1 MSRSHDNQT
10 FLYHGNEPEDAK
22 SINMSYCELK
32 CVRSNQMKGK
42 GFYHA
47 FEDRFRGSRE
57 LIKSRLRIYLPFV
70 IPLKA
75 IYDDCRVIDLG
86 CGRGEWLELMV
97 EEGFEAQGVD
107 LDESMLA
114 ISNAADLTV
123 VKSDII
129 EYLQK
134 IQDNSVEIVSGFHI
148 IEHISSD
155 SLQILVK
162 EAFRVLKPGGLLIL
176 ETPNPENLLVSTT
189 EFYLDP
195 THNKPIPPKLLYFLA
210 EYNGFA
216 RIKLLRMQE
225 SQSISSLAKDIGV
238 TDIFF
243 AVSPDYAVV
252 AQKRAPDEQMS
263 LFDQAFNREYGLTID
278 DLALLYAKKDQQLA
292 AYEHDRWQWLESEW
306 NTAKVRIDQQA
317 SEIFALKDRATQLE
331 AQLSEKSQALDDERE
346 KANWLESEWNIAKV
360 RIDQQAGEIFALKD
374 RATQLEAQLSEKSQA
389 LDDERKKAN
398 WLESEWNAAKV
409 RIDYLN
415 FELQSVYSS
424 RCWRIT
430 APLRAGFDLL
440 LRIKRTFV
448 GISHIL
454 RRKIGS
460 IAGPLLDRMVRFA
473 IAHPSLKARALTL
486 VHMCPRLDAWLYSF
500 AQSRGLV
507 ADSRSPQSSSEA
519 PVPLDLS
526 DLSPDARRIYLD
538 LKASMERNRR
548 RN

>member
-1 MSRSHDNQT
+1 MSQSHDYIAQDQT

-22 SINMSYCELK
+22 SINMSYRELK
-32 CVRSNQMKGK
+32 RVRSNQMKGK
-42 GFYHA
+42 SFYHA

-97 EEGFEAQGVD
+97 DEGFEAQGVD

-114 ISNAADLTV
+114 ISNAAGLSV

-225 SQSISSLAKDIGV
+225 SQSISSLADDIDV

-252 AQKRAPDEQMS
+252 AQKRAPDEQMN
-263 LFDQAFNREYGLTID
+263 LFDQAFNRDYGLTID

-317 SEIFALKDRATQLE
+317 
-331 AQLSEKSQALDDERE
+331 
-346 KANWLESEWNIAKV
+346 
-360 RIDQQAGEIFALKD
+360 GEIFALRD
-374 RATQLEAQLSEKSQA
+374 QATQLEAQLSEKSQA

-409 RIDYLN
+409 RIEYLN
-415 FELQSVYSS
+415 LELQSVYSS

-440 LRIKRTFV
+440 LRIKGTFV

-507 ADSRSPQSSSEA
+507 ADSGSPQTTSEA
-519 PVPLDLS
+519 PVPLELW

-548 RN
+548 HN

>member
-1 MSRSHDNQT
+1 
-10 FLYHGNEPEDAK
+10 
-22 SINMSYCELK
+22 
-32 CVRSNQMKGK
+32 MKGK
-42 GFYHA
+42 SFYHA

-97 EEGFEAQGVD
+97 EEEFEAQGVD

-114 ISNAADLTV
+114 ISNAAGLSV

-225 SQSISSLAKDIGV
+225 SQSISSLADDIDV

-263 LFDQAFNREYGLTID
+263 LFDQAFNRDYGLTID

-306 NTAKVRIDQQA
+306 DTAKVRIDQQA
-317 SEIFALKDRATQLE
+317 SEIFALRDRATQLE
-331 AQLSEKSQALDDERE
+331 AQLSEKSHALD
-346 KANWLESEWNIAKV
+346 N
-360 RIDQQAGEIFALKD
+360 
-374 RATQLEAQLSEKSQA
+374 
-389 LDDERKKAN
+389 ERKKAN

-409 RIDYLN
+409 RIEYLN
-415 FELQSVYSS
+415 LELQSVYSS

-440 LRIKRTFV
+440 LRIKGTFV

-507 ADSRSPQSSSEA
+507 ADSRSPQTSSEA

-538 LKASMERNRR
+538 LRASMERNRGR
-548 RN
+548 H

>member
-1 MSRSHDNQT
+1 
-10 FLYHGNEPEDAK
+10 
-22 SINMSYCELK
+22 
-32 CVRSNQMKGK
+32 MKGK
-42 GFYHA
+42 SFYHA

-97 EEGFEAQGVD
+97 EEGFEAHGVD

-114 ISNAADLTV
+114 ISNAARLSV
-123 VKSDII
+123 VKSDVI

-176 ETPNPENLLVSTT
+176 ETPNPENLLVCTT

-225 SQSISSLAKDIGV
+225 SQSISSLADDIDV

-263 LFDQAFNREYGLTID
+263 LFDQAFNKDYGLTID

-317 SEIFALKDRATQLE
+317 GEIFALRDRA
-331 AQLSEKSQALDDERE
+331 AQ
-346 KANWLESEWNIAKV
+346 LESEWNTAKV
-360 RIDQQAGEIFALKD
+360 RIDQQAGEIFALRDRAAQLESEWNTAKVRIDQQASEIFALKD
-374 RATQLEAQLSEKSQA
+374 QATQLGAQLSEKSHA
-389 LDDERKKAN
+389 LDDERKKAI
-398 WLESEWNAAKV
+398 WLESEWNASKV
-409 RIDYLN
+409 RIEDLN
-415 FELQSVYSS
+415 LELQSVYSS

-440 LRIKRTFV
+440 LRIKGIFV
-448 GISHIL
+448 GFSHIL

-473 IAHPSLKARALTL
+473 IIHPSLKARALTL

-500 AQSRGLV
+500 AQSRGLI
-507 ADSRSPQSSSEA
+507 ADSRSPQTSSEA
-519 PVPLDLS
+519 PVPLELS

-538 LKASMERNRR
+538 LKASMGRNRR

>member
-1 MSRSHDNQT
+1 
-10 FLYHGNEPEDAK
+10 
-22 SINMSYCELK
+22 
-32 CVRSNQMKGK
+32 MKGK

-97 EEGFEAQGVD
+97 EEGFEAHGVD

-114 ISNAADLTV
+114 ISNAAGLSV

-155 SLQILVK
+155 SLQILIK

-176 ETPNPENLLVSTT
+176 ETPNPENLMVSTT

-225 SQSISSLAKDIGV
+225 SRSISSLAKDIDV

-317 SEIFALKDRATQLE
+317 SEIFALKDQATQLE
-331 AQLSEKSQALDDERE
+331 AQLSEKSH
-346 KANWLESEWNIAKV
+346 
-360 RIDQQAGEIFALKD
+360 
-374 RATQLEAQLSEKSQA
+374 A
-389 LDDERKKAN
+389 LDDERKKAI
-398 WLESEWNAAKV
+398 WLESEWNASKV
-409 RIDYLN
+409 RIEDLN
-415 FELQSVYSS
+415 LELQSVYSS
-424 RCWRIT
+424 HCWRIT
-430 APLRAGFDLL
+430 APLRAGFGLL
-440 LRIKRTFV
+440 LRVKGTFV
-448 GISHIL
+448 GISRIL

-507 ADSRSPQSSSEA
+507 ADSRSPQTSSEA
-519 PVPLDLS
+519 PVPLELW

-548 RN
+548 HN

>member
-1 MSRSHDNQT
+1 MKFRS
-10 FLYHGNEPEDAK
+10 
-22 SINMSYCELK
+22 
-32 CVRSNQMKGK
+32 
-42 GFYHA
+42 FYHA

-97 EEGFEAQGVD
+97 EEGFEAHGVD

-114 ISNAADLTV
+114 ISNAAGLSI

-134 IQDNSVEIVSGFHI
+134 ILDNSVEIVSGFQI

-225 SQSISSLAKDIGV
+225 SQSISSLADDIGV

-263 LFDQAFNREYGLTID
+263 LFDQAFNRDYGRTID
-278 DLALLYAKKDQQLA
+278 DLALLYAK
-292 AYEHDRWQWLESEW
+292 RS
-306 NTAKVRIDQQA
+306 TAGCI
-317 SEIFALKDRATQLE
+317 RARSM
-331 AQLSEKSQALDDERE
+331 AM
-346 KANWLESEWNIAKV
+346 
-360 RIDQQAGEIFALKD
+360 AGERMEYGEGQD
-374 RATQLEAQLSEKSQA
+374 RS
-389 LDDERKKAN
+389 
-398 WLESEWNAAKV
+398 
-409 RIDYLN
+409 
-415 FELQSVYSS
+415 
-424 RCWRIT
+424 
-430 APLRAGFDLL
+430 AG
-440 LRIKRTFV
+440 
-448 GISHIL
+448 
-454 RRKIGS
+454 
-460 IAGPLLDRMVRFA
+460 
-473 IAHPSLKARALTL
+473 
-486 VHMCPRLDAWLYSF
+486 W
-500 AQSRGLV
+500 
-507 ADSRSPQSSSEA
+507 
-519 PVPLDLS
+519 
-526 DLSPDARRIYLD
+526 
-538 LKASMERNRR
+538 
-548 RN
+548 

>member
-1 MSRSHDNQT
+1 
-10 FLYHGNEPEDAK
+10 
-22 SINMSYCELK
+22 
-32 CVRSNQMKGK
+32 MKGK

-70 IPLKA
+70 IPLKT

-114 ISNAADLTV
+114 ISNTAGLSV
-123 VKSDII
+123 EKSDII

-225 SQSISSLAKDIGV
+225 SQSISSLAEDMGV

-252 AQKRAPDEQMS
+252 AQKRAPDEQMN
-263 LFDQAFNREYGLTID
+263 LFDQAFNRDYGLTID

-317 SEIFALKDRATQLE
+317 GEIFALRDRETQLE
-331 AQLSEKSQALDDERE
+331 AQLSEKSQALDDERK

-360 RIDQQAGEIFALKD
+360 KIDQQAGEIFALRD

-409 RIDYLN
+409 RIDNLN
-415 FELQSVYSS
+415 LELQSVYSS

-430 APLRAGFDLL
+430 APLRAGFDQM
-440 LRIKRTFV
+440 LRLKGTFV
-448 GISHIL
+448 GISRIFK
-454 RRKIGS
+454 RKIGT
-460 IAGPLLDRMVRFA
+460 IASPLLDRMVRFA

-486 VHMCPRLDAWLYSF
+486 VHMCPRLDAWLYSV

-507 ADSRSPQSSSEA
+507 ADSRSPQTSSEA
-519 PVPLDLS
+519 PVPLELS

-538 LKASMERNRR
+538 LKASMGRNRR

>member
-1 MSRSHDNQT
+1 
-10 FLYHGNEPEDAK
+10 
-22 SINMSYCELK
+22 
-32 CVRSNQMKGK
+32 MKGK

-75 IYDDCRVIDLG
+75 IYDDCTVIDLG

-114 ISNAADLTV
+114 ISNAAGLSV

-225 SQSISSLAKDIGV
+225 SQSISSLADDIDV

-252 AQKRAPDEQMS
+252 AQKRAPDEQMN
-263 LFDQAFNREYGLTID
+263 LFDQAFNR
-278 DLALLYAKKDQQLA
+278 
-292 AYEHDRWQWLESEW
+292 
-306 NTAKVRIDQQA
+306 
-317 SEIFALKDRATQLE
+317 
-331 AQLSEKSQALDDERE
+331 
-346 KANWLESEWNIAKV
+346 
-360 RIDQQAGEIFALKD
+360 
-374 RATQLEAQLSEKSQA
+374 
-389 LDDERKKAN
+389 
-398 WLESEWNAAKV
+398 
-409 RIDYLN
+409 DY
-415 FELQSVYSS
+415 
-424 RCWRIT
+424 
-430 APLRAGFDLL
+430 
-440 LRIKRTFV
+440 
-448 GISHIL
+448 
-454 RRKIGS
+454 
-460 IAGPLLDRMVRFA
+460 
-473 IAHPSLKARALTL
+473 
-486 VHMCPRLDAWLYSF
+486 
-500 AQSRGLV
+500 
-507 ADSRSPQSSSEA
+507 
-519 PVPLDLS
+519 
-526 DLSPDARRIYLD
+526 
-538 LKASMERNRR
+538 
-548 RN
+548 

>member
-1 MSRSHDNQT
+1 
-10 FLYHGNEPEDAK
+10 
-22 SINMSYCELK
+22 
-32 CVRSNQMKGK
+32 MKGK

-97 EEGFEAQGVD
+97 EEEFEAQGVD

-114 ISNAADLTV
+114 ISNATGLSV

-225 SQSISSLAKDIGV
+225 SQSISSLADDIDV

-263 LFDQAFNREYGLTID
+263 LFDQAFNRDYGLTID

-306 NTAKVRIDQQA
+306 DT
-317 SEIFALKDRATQLE
+317 
-331 AQLSEKSQALDDERE
+331 
-346 KANWLESEWNIAKV
+346 AKV

-409 RIDYLN
+409 RIEYLN
-415 FELQSVYSS
+415 LELQSVYSS

-440 LRIKRTFV
+440 LRIKVTFV

-473 IAHPSLKARALTL
+473 IAHPSLKTRALTL

-507 ADSRSPQSSSEA
+507 ADSGSPQTSSEA

>member
-1 MSRSHDNQT
+1 
-10 FLYHGNEPEDAK
+10 
-22 SINMSYCELK
+22 MSYRELK
-32 CVRSNQMKGK
+32 RVRSNQMKGK
-42 GFYHA
+42 SFYHA

-97 EEGFEAQGVD
+97 DEGFEAQGVD

-114 ISNAADLTV
+114 ISNAAGLSV

-225 SQSISSLAKDIGV
+225 SQSISSLADDIDV

-252 AQKRAPDEQMS
+252 AQKRAPDEQMN
-263 LFDQAFNREYGLTID
+263 LFDQAFNRDYGLTID

-317 SEIFALKDRATQLE
+317 GEIFALRDQATQLE
-331 AQLSEKSQALDDERE
+331 AQLSEKYHALDNERK
-346 KANWLESEWNIAKV
+346 KANWLEREWNTAKV
-360 RIDQQAGEIFALKD
+360 TIDQQAGEIFALKD

-409 RIDYLN
+409 RIEYLN
-415 FELQSVYSS
+415 LELQSVYSS

-440 LRIKRTFV
+440 LRIKGTFV

-507 ADSRSPQSSSEA
+507 ADSRSPQTSSEA
-519 PVPLDLS
+519 PVPLELW

-548 RN
+548 HN

>member
-1 MSRSHDNQT
+1 MN
-10 FLYHGNEPEDAK
+10 
-22 SINMSYCELK
+22 
-32 CVRSNQMKGK
+32 
-42 GFYHA
+42 
-47 FEDRFRGSRE
+47 
-57 LIKSRLRIYLPFV
+57 
-70 IPLKA
+70 
-75 IYDDCRVIDLG
+75 
-86 CGRGEWLELMV
+86 
-97 EEGFEAQGVD
+97 
-107 LDESMLA
+107 
-114 ISNAADLTV
+114 
-123 VKSDII
+123 
-129 EYLQK
+129 
-134 IQDNSVEIVSGFHI
+134 
-148 IEHISSD
+148 

-225 SQSISSLAKDIGV
+225 SRSISSLAKDIDV

-243 AVSPDYAVV
+243 AVSPEYAVV

-263 LFDQAFNREYGLTID
+263 LFDQAFNRDYGLTID

-317 SEIFALKDRATQLE
+317 
-331 AQLSEKSQALDDERE
+331 
-346 KANWLESEWNIAKV
+346 
-360 RIDQQAGEIFALKD
+360 GEIFALKD
-374 RATQLEAQLSEKSQA
+374 QATQLGAQLSEKSHA
-389 LDDERKKAN
+389 LDDERKKAI
-398 WLESEWNAAKV
+398 WLESEWNASKV
-409 RIDYLN
+409 RIEDLN
-415 FELQSVYSS
+415 LELQSFYSS

-430 APLRAGFDLL
+430 APLRAGFGLL
-440 LRIKRTFV
+440 LRVKGTFV
-448 GISHIL
+448 GISHVL

-507 ADSRSPQSSSEA
+507 ADSGSPQTSSEA
-519 PVPLDLS
+519 LVPLELW

-548 RN
+548 HN

>member
-1 MSRSHDNQT
+1 
-10 FLYHGNEPEDAK
+10 
-22 SINMSYCELK
+22 
-32 CVRSNQMKGK
+32 MKGK

-97 EEGFEAQGVD
+97 EEGFEAHGVD

-114 ISNAADLTV
+114 ISNAARLSV
-123 VKSDII
+123 VKSDVI

-176 ETPNPENLLVSTT
+176 ETPNPENLLVCTT
-189 EFYLDP
+189 EFYFDP

-225 SQSISSLAKDIGV
+225 SQSISSLAEDIDV

-263 LFDQAFNREYGLTID
+263 LFDQAFNKDYGLTID

-317 SEIFALKDRATQLE
+317 GEIFALRDRA
-331 AQLSEKSQALDDERE
+331 AQ
-346 KANWLESEWNIAKV
+346 LESEWNTAKV
-360 RIDQQAGEIFALKD
+360 RIDQQASEIFALKD
-374 RATQLEAQLSEKSQA
+374 QATQLGAQLSEKSHA
-389 LDDERKKAN
+389 LDDERKKAI
-398 WLESEWNAAKV
+398 WLESEWNASKV
-409 RIDYLN
+409 RIEDLN
-415 FELQSVYSS
+415 LELQSVYSS

-440 LRIKRTFV
+440 LRIKGIFV
-448 GISHIL
+448 GFSHIL

-473 IAHPSLKARALTL
+473 IIHPSLKARALTL

-500 AQSRGLV
+500 AQSRGLI
-507 ADSRSPQSSSEA
+507 ADSRSPQTSSEA
-519 PVPLDLS
+519 PVPLELS

-538 LKASMERNRR
+538 LKASMGRNRR

>member
-1 MSRSHDNQT
+1 
-10 FLYHGNEPEDAK
+10 
-22 SINMSYCELK
+22 
-32 CVRSNQMKGK
+32 MKGK

-97 EEGFEAQGVD
+97 DEGFEAQGVD

-114 ISNAADLTV
+114 ISNAAGLSV

-162 EAFRVLKPGGLLIL
+162 ETFRVLKPGGLLIL

-225 SQSISSLAKDIGV
+225 SQSISSLADDIDV

-263 LFDQAFNREYGLTID
+263 LFDQAFNRDYGLTID

-317 SEIFALKDRATQLE
+317 GEIFALRDRA
-331 AQLSEKSQALDDERE
+331 AQ
-346 KANWLESEWNIAKV
+346 LESEWNTAKV

-374 RATQLEAQLSEKSQA
+374 QATQLEAQLSEKSHA
-389 LDDERKKAN
+389 LDDERKKAI

-409 RIDYLN
+409 KIEYLN
-415 FELQSVYSS
+415 LELQSVYSS

-430 APLRAGFDLL
+430 APLRAGFGLL
-440 LRIKRTFV
+440 LRINGTFV

-473 IAHPSLKARALTL
+473 IVHPSLKARALTL

-507 ADSRSPQSSSEA
+507 ADSGSPQTSSEA
-519 PVPLDLS
+519 PVPLELS

-548 RN
+548 HN

>member
-1 MSRSHDNQT
+1 
-10 FLYHGNEPEDAK
+10 
-22 SINMSYCELK
+22 
-32 CVRSNQMKGK
+32 MKGK

-97 EEGFEAQGVD
+97 DEGFEAQGVD

-114 ISNAADLTV
+114 ISNAAGLSV

-225 SQSISSLAKDIGV
+225 SQSISSLADDIDV

-263 LFDQAFNREYGLTID
+263 LFDQAFNKDYGLTID

-317 SEIFALKDRATQLE
+317 GEIFALRDRA
-331 AQLSEKSQALDDERE
+331 AQ
-346 KANWLESEWNIAKV
+346 LESEWNTAKV
-360 RIDQQAGEIFALKD
+360 RIDQQASEIFALKD
-374 RATQLEAQLSEKSQA
+374 QATQLGAQLSEKSHA
-389 LDDERKKAN
+389 LDDERKKAI
-398 WLESEWNAAKV
+398 WLESEWNASKV
-409 RIDYLN
+409 RIEDLN
-415 FELQSVYSS
+415 LELQSVYSS

-440 LRIKRTFV
+440 LRIKGIFV
-448 GISHIL
+448 GFSHIL

-473 IAHPSLKARALTL
+473 IIHPSLKARALTL

-500 AQSRGLV
+500 AQSRGLI
-507 ADSRSPQSSSEA
+507 ADSRSPQTSSEA

>member
-1 MSRSHDNQT
+1 
-10 FLYHGNEPEDAK
+10 
-22 SINMSYCELK
+22 
-32 CVRSNQMKGK
+32 MKGK

-75 IYDDCRVIDLG
+75 IYDDCSVIDLG

-97 EEGFEAQGVD
+97 DEGFEAQGVD

-114 ISNAADLTV
+114 ISNAAGLSV

-134 IQDNSVEIVSGFHI
+134 IQDNSVEIVSGLHI

-225 SQSISSLAKDIGV
+225 SQSISSLADDIDV

-252 AQKRAPDEQMS
+252 AQKRAPDEQMN
-263 LFDQAFNREYGLTID
+263 LFDQAFNRDYGLTID
-278 DLALLYAKKDQQLA
+278 DLALLYAKKDQHLA

-317 SEIFALKDRATQLE
+317 GEIFALRDRA
-331 AQLSEKSQALDDERE
+331 AQ
-346 KANWLESEWNIAKV
+346 LESEWNTAKV
-360 RIDQQAGEIFALKD
+360 RIDQQAGEIFALRD
-374 RATQLEAQLSEKSQA
+374 QATQLEAQLSEKSQA

-409 RIDYLN
+409 RIEYLN
-415 FELQSVYSS
+415 LELQSVYSS

-440 LRIKRTFV
+440 LRLKGTFV
-448 GISHIL
+448 GISRIL

-460 IAGPLLDRMVRFA
+460 FAGPLLDRMVRFT

-486 VHMCPRLDAWLYSF
+486 VHMCPRLDAWLYRF

-507 ADSRSPQSSSEA
+507 ADSRSPQTSSEA
-519 PVPLDLS
+519 PVPLELW
-526 DLSPDARRIYLD
+526 DLSPDARRIYID

-548 RN
+548 QN

>member
-1 MSRSHDNQT
+1 
-10 FLYHGNEPEDAK
+10 
-22 SINMSYCELK
+22 
-32 CVRSNQMKGK
+32 MKGK

-97 EEGFEAQGVD
+97 EEGFEAHGVD

-114 ISNAADLTV
+114 ISNAARLSV
-123 VKSDII
+123 VKSDVI

-176 ETPNPENLLVSTT
+176 ETPNPENLLVCTT

-225 SQSISSLAKDIGV
+225 SQSISSLADDIDV

-263 LFDQAFNREYGLTID
+263 LFDQAFNKDYGLTID

-317 SEIFALKDRATQLE
+317 
-331 AQLSEKSQALDDERE
+331 
-346 KANWLESEWNIAKV
+346 
-360 RIDQQAGEIFALKD
+360 GEIFALKD
-374 RATQLEAQLSEKSQA
+374 QATQLGAQLSEKSHA
-389 LDDERKKAN
+389 LDDERKKAI
-398 WLESEWNAAKV
+398 WLESEWNASKV
-409 RIDYLN
+409 RIEDLN
-415 FELQSVYSS
+415 LELQSVYSS

-440 LRIKRTFV
+440 LRIKGIFV
-448 GISHIL
+448 GFSHIL

-473 IAHPSLKARALTL
+473 IIHPSLKARALTL

-500 AQSRGLV
+500 AQSRGLI
-507 ADSRSPQSSSEA
+507 ADSRSPQTSSEA